1 MSEFGLL
8 STGYVDIRVAVLV
21 LSASAVLEISLVYQ
35 VTSPLA
41 FPRVSKSRKQIFNF
55 SFEPKNKRN
64 YFCISALGL

>member
-41 FPRVSKSRKQIFNF
+41 FLKVSKSRKQILK
-55 SFEPKNKRN
+55 FEPKNERI
-64 YFCISALGL
+64 YFCISVS

>member
-41 FPRVSKSRKQIFNF
+41 FLKVSKSRKQILKF
-55 SFEPKNKRN
+55 SFEPKVE
-64 YFCISALGL
+64 